1 MFLDKLALLYAQAY
15 LIKLALNG
23 SWRDIKKGLETLVD
37 RFYVAGH
44 TVIYIDGKV

>member
-1 MFLDKLALLYAQAY
+1 MALGGTL
-15 LIKLALNG
+15 
-23 SWRDIKKGLETLVD
+23 KKGWKPD